1 MKILG
6 IPLLRFSAE
15 NGKKLLLTVAFIVAV
30 IVASRLLHWLA
41 RGILGKRVGQAHFWT
56 KQTIRIVV
64 TIVFVI
70 GVVSIWFDNPSR
82 LGQAAAF
89 VTAGL
94 AIALQRVITAVSAYL
109 IILRGK
115 TFHVGDRIVMGGV
128 RGDVIGLGFIQTTIM
143 EMGQAPPEQPDAP
156 SVWVAGRQYTGRIVT
171 VSNDKIFD
179 EPVYNFTRNFPY
191 IWEEI
196 RMPIPY
202 NGDRQRAEQILFC
215 AAQKHTTK
223 VAELSEDA
231 LNELGRRYLL
241 KREDLEPR
249 VYWRL
254 TDNWVELAVRFITED
269 HGIRHVKDAMSRQIL
284 EEL

>member
-89 VTAGL
+89 ITAGL
-94 AIALQRVITAVSAYL
+94 AIASQRVITAISAYL

-128 RGDVIGLGFIQTTIM
+128 RGDVVRLGFMQTTIM
-143 EMGQAPPEQPDAP
+143 EMGQPPGEQGDAP
-156 SVWVAGRQYTGRIVT
+156 SMWVAARQYTGRLVT
-171 VSNDKIFD
+171 TTNDKIFD
-179 EPVYNFTRNFPY
+179 NPVYNYTKEFPY
-191 IWEEI
+191 IWEE
-196 RMPIPY
+196 MHLPIPY
-202 NGDRQRAEQILFC
+202 NGPIEKAEQIILE
-215 AAQKHTTK
+215 AARRHTTK
-223 VAELSEDA
+223 
-231 LNELGRRYLL
+231 
-241 KREDLEPR
+241 
-249 VYWRL
+249 
-254 TDNWVELAVRFITED
+254 I
-269 HGIRHVKDAMSRQIL
+269 
-284 EEL
+284 